1 LKLASIPL
9 NSSMTELKLHFRRAG
24 LYTSIQDSGR
34 KGVQHLGIPIGGA
47 MDLEA
52 MQEANHLVGNAPN
65 TPVIEITLQGPEIH
79 VEGEGQIAFAG
90 AYFKGKINNRSLPF
104 YQTIKVKTGDIINLE
119 GAIYGCR
126 TYLAVRG
133 ALAETEWLGSQSAV
147 SPYLEGFGLESH
159 FKNDKILCFETKEVI
174 TKRKIAKAKH
184 PIHSECAVI
193 RTITGPDFEH
203 FPIEVIQAFYDQVFT
218 ISSENDRMGYRLVE
232 RLEQYEKGK
241 EMVSSGIIP
250 GTIQITNEGCPIV
263 LMRDAQTTG
272 GYPRIA
278 NVVSE
283 DINLL
288 AQMRQGHEIKFMLV
302 GLTSL

>member
-1 LKLASIPL
+1 
-9 NSSMTELKLHFRRAG
+9 MTELKLHFKRAG

-47 MDLEA
+47 MDQEA
-52 MQEANHLVGNAPN
+52 MQEANYLVGNESNA
-65 TPVIEITLQGPEIH
+65 PVIEITLRGPEILF
-79 VEGEGQIAFAG
+79 EGEGQIALAG
-90 AYFKGKINNRSLPF
+90 AYFEGKINNRSLPF
-104 YQTIKVKTGDIINLE
+104 YQTIQVKTGDRISLE

-133 ALAETEWLGSQSAV
+133 ELVQAPWLSSPSAV

-159 FKNDKILCFETKEVI
+159 FKNDKILCFKTRQDI
-174 TKRKIAKAKH
+174 AKRKIARAKH

-193 RTITGPDFEH
+193 RTVTGPDFEH
-203 FPIEVIQAFYDQVFT
+203 FPIEVFQSFYDKVFT

-232 RLEQYEKGK
+232 TLENYQKGK
-241 EMVSSGIIP
+241 ELTSSGIIP
-250 GTIQITNEGCPIV
+250 GTIQVTNEGSPIV

-302 GLTSL
+302 GLESL